1 MLGVTSLNPDDDLKN
16 VDLIDL
22 LSDRYNLVRRISEK
36 AWNEQSE
43 ISISNSEWYIMSK
56 IYKKQPTIS
65 YVNRNVDISRQAIH
79 KFIKQLVAKGLA
91 EVENVENNKKEKCIR
106 LTKLGEECFE
116 SNEVLK
122 DQLENRIAEAI
133 GEENFALLKNLLNQ
147 DWKI

>member
-1 MLGVTSLNPDDDLKN
+1 MLGVTCLNPDADLKN
-16 VDLIDL
+16 LDLIDL
-22 LSDRYNLVRRISEK
+22 LSERHNLVRRISEK

-43 ISISNSEWYIMSK
+43 ISISHSEWYIMSK

-122 DQLENRIAEAI
+122 SQLENRISDAI
-133 GEENFALLKNLLNQ
+133 GEENFAMMKSLLSQ